1 MINYSTIKLFLT
13 KTSNFSSRDR
23 VIKIICRN
31 QNGGTK
37 GGLNRCQTILWYLLT
52 CHFTRTSQRHTR
64 PNLRSFPVRLDPTLH
79 GTALLSSLMNGH
91 GQASNITCDAPNAGK
106 QALLFRL
113 ISIGF
118 ITCEDLDI

>member
-13 KTSNFSSRDR
+13 RTSNFSSRDQ
-23 VIKIICRN
+23 VIKIICL
-31 QNGGTK
+31 K
-37 GGLNRCQTILWYLLT
+37 SKLWHLSRCQIILWQLHT

-64 PNLRSFPVRLDPTLH
+64 PKLRSFPVLLDPTPH

>member
-1 MINYSTIKLFLT
+1 M
-13 KTSNFSSRDR
+13 SNHFVVFAYVSLHTYIPKAHETELKVLSSSLRPHSPRDG
-23 VIKIICRN
+23 V
-31 QNGGTK
+31 
-37 GGLNRCQTILWYLLT
+37 
-52 CHFTRTSQRHTR
+52 
-64 PNLRSFPVRLDPTLH
+64 VV
-79 GTALLSSLMNGH
+79 ASLMNGH